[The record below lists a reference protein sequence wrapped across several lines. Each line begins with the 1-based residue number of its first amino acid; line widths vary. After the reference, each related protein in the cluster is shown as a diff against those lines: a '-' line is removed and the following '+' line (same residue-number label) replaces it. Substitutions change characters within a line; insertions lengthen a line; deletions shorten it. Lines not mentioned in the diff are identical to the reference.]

1 MATELLAVI
10 ELKEKQVVAVADLI
24 PQLYKAH
31 LLDRETMVKAFQT
44 LMDGYEELT
53 IDVPQAP
60 ASIARLLIQAGIG
73 LSDIAGPTPP
83 PSLQQALSLL

>member
-1 MATELLAVI
+1 MI

-31 LLDRETMVKAFQT
+31 LLDREIMVKTFQN

-60 ASIARLLIQAGIG
+60 AYIARLLIQAGIG

-83 PSLQQALSLL
+83 SSLQQALSRL